1 MMQNDRID
9 SQDSAVALS
18 PPWMADALAGFEM
31 DCKMACRGMK
41 VSMAVKVFGV
51 GTLLPNDLSDG
62 PARPLAD

>member
-1 MMQNDRID
+1 MQNQRID
-9 SQDSAVALS
+9 FQDSTLSLS
-18 PPWMADALAGFEM
+18 PPWMANALAGFEM

-62 PARPLAD
+62 STKPLAD

>member
-1 MMQNDRID
+1 
-9 SQDSAVALS
+9 
-18 PPWMADALAGFEM
+18 MANALAGFEM

-62 PARPLAD
+62 SAKPLAD